1 MLPSLKI
8 QLNSTH
14 ILFFTL
20 DGDIG
25 KKLNVKIKPLSP
37 TGSQPSSAN
46 LDDIRTSVG
55 MLRLSPTIG
64 VRIVLGL

>member
-1 MLPSLKI
+1 MVNNVNI
-8 QLNSTH
+8 FVF
-14 ILFFTL
+14 I

-37 TGSQPSSAN
+37 TGTQPSTGN
-46 LDDIRTSVG
+46 VDDIRTSVG

-64 VRIVLGL
+64 VWPLI